1 MVIIGLGQ
9 SGLRRHGVMAV
20 HFLTKAGALFVVL
33 KGKTLEIQ
41 LFAGLESG
49 HVCGGRLYQ

>member
-1 MVIIGLGQ
+1 
-9 SGLRRHGVMAV
+9 MAV

-41 LFAGLESG
+41 LSAGLESG